1 MNSPVSDWD
10 ESSQSAT
17 LVLES
22 VVCVLLDKIFVFP
35 TQPLAFIVEIVIIL
49 DQALA
54 FVRHIKDHSLQLSR
68 FSSLS

>member
-22 VVCVLLDKIFVFP
+22 VVCVLLYKVLVFP
-35 TQPLAFIVEIVIIL
+35 PQPLAFVVEIVVIL
-49 DQALA
+49 DKALA